1 MKECVT
7 MEFFS
12 GKRKEHIKIL
22 LILELKL
29 LERNKLIFFSV
40 IYCKRGS
47 FMVQFSSVKY
57 LLHNFFC
64 MNFRTMKKKNDE
76 KLYTLYSKERKT

>member
-22 LILELKL
+22 LIIELKL

-40 IYCKRGS
+40 ISCKRGS
-47 FMVQFSSVKY
+47 FHGPIFIGKIFVAQFF
-57 LLHNFFC
+57 LHELSN
-64 MNFRTMKKKNDE
+64 NE
-76 KLYTLYSKERKT
+76 I